1 MDEVGADEVGPV
13 RRSVVALV
21 LAIAVVLL
29 AACGGDDA
37 RPIPTSSDA
46 DKAQA
51 AEAFAKAYA
60 TFRADFAA
68 GTALGEDDGLKNAT
82 RSVRAIRAAY
92 FDLDAA
98 TREIDMP
105 DDVTPDVTAM
115 LAAIGDLIAALDKQ
129 GSATT
134 SEDFEAASPASS
146 AALEQADA
154 AIQVVVDELGAGTD
168 ANSGAGTS
176 GITKQRKLAVDYVSG
191 GAVDDAEAWVADL
204 LAVGADNA
212 DHETPS
218 EDMGVV
224 VAWRGAFPEVL
235 GDAGVVGY
243 ERVAPK
249 SGVSGFAVLPEDTAK
264 EAGPSN
270 PYFLAFAARDAAGDC
285 AGGVL
290 SGYPDPT
297 DERIVRMKPGSRCSG
312 AAVAAE
318 AGY

>member
-1 MDEVGADEVGPV
+1 LALLVAI
-13 RRSVVALV
+13 ALV
-21 LAIAVVLL
+21 FL
-29 AACGGDDA
+29 AACASDDDPA
-37 RPIPTSSDA
+37 PRPATSDA
-46 DKAQA
+46 DRAQA
-51 AEAFAKAYA
+51 AKAFATAYA
-60 TFRADFAA
+60 AFRADFAA
-68 GTALGEDDGLKNAT
+68 GTALGEKDGLQNAT

-129 GSATT
+129 GAATT

-146 AALEQADA
+146 AALQKADA
-154 AIQVVVDELGAGTD
+154 AIQVVVDELGAGTSAD
-168 ANSGAGTS
+168 PGAGTS

-191 GAVDDAEAWVADL
+191 GAVNDAEAWVADL
-204 LAVGADNA
+204 LAVGADHAN
-212 DHETPS
+212 HETPA

-224 VAWRGAFPEVL
+224 VAWRAAFPEVL

-243 ERVAPK
+243 EREAPEN
-249 SGVSGFAVLPEDTAK
+249 GVSGFAVLPEDTAK
-264 EAGPSN
+264 VAGRAN
-270 PYFLAFAARDAAGDC
+270 PYYLAFAARDDAGNC

-297 DERIVRMKPGSRCSG
+297 DERTVRLKPGSRCSG
-312 AAVAAE
+312 AAVAAK